1 MSRPMIEEKTL
12 SDMCAG
18 LRRRGGRWRRLVGDD
33 PRTPGDAQPSA
44 PTPGQRVAPVTELQ
58 QSESGVAREPEG
70 DFSCRGL
77 GTVAAVDEVLAGG
90 RGEVAA
96 DRAGLRVLD
105 LR

>member
-33 PRTPGDAQPSA
+33 LRTPGDAQPSA

-58 QSESGVAREPEG
+58 QFSVSSLAPSPPGSLRSRPRLGRLDMRLGRWRFPEARQLDP
-70 DFSCRGL
+70 
-77 GTVAAVDEVLAGG
+77 VLAPGNP
-90 RGEVAA
+90 
-96 DRAGLRVLD
+96 
-105 LR
+105 